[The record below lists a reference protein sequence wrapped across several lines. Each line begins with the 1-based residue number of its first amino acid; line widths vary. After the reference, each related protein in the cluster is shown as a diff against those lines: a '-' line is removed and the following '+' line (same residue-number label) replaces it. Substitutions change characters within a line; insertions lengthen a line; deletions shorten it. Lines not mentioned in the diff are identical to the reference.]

1 MFIATIPNRN
11 SPPAILLREG
21 YREGGKVKTRTLA
34 NLSKL
39 PAEAIAVLRQVLKGK
54 QMVAT
59 DEAFEIVED
68 GSRAHGHA
76 EAVLLAMRRL
86 GFSGLIHSRPSRQR
100 DLVVAMVAARILKPQ
115 SKLAT
120 TRWWSSTTL
129 TEMLGVDQA
138 DEDELYEAMDW
149 LLERQATIEKKL
161 AGRHLGDGSLALYDL
176 TSSYFEGVTCPLA
189 KLGYSRDGKKGK
201 LQVNYGLL
209 TNPLGIPVAVS
220 VFKGNSGDPKTL
232 LPQVDKIRQEFGIE
246 QFVLVGDRGMITQKQ
261 VDVLRDIEGCGWI
274 SALRPGAINKLVT
287 GGSIQRGLFD
297 ERNLFELT
305 HPDFPGERLIACRN
319 PELAQRRATKRI
331 TLLEATTRE
340 LDQVSRMVNR
350 GRLHGKEAIGT
361 QVGKILKQYKVGKH
375 YTVDIR
381 DDGFDDKI
389 DRDALAAE
397 VMATEVAAKSRDKTK
412 LAEARRA
419 RFERHIESIATK
431 LDKVRQRIKHG
442 QLQGQDAIGVRVGKV
457 VNKYKVSKHFV
468 LHITD
473 NSFRFE
479 IDQERVA
486 AEAALDGI
494 YVVRSSV
501 SRETMDTDQTVRSYK
516 LLSNVEHAFRCLKS
530 VDLMVRPIR
539 HRLEDRVRAHIFL
552 CLLAYY
558 VQWHMTEAWRP
569 LLFADED
576 QESKASRD
584 PVAPA
589 ERSDAALQKVHSK
602 RLDDD
607 SVVHSFRTLLDD
619 LARVVSNICRCPGL
633 GPEAPTF
640 TKITT
645 PNPQQQRA
653 LNLLQAINL

>member
-11 SPPAILLREG
+11 SPPAILLRES

-34 NLSKL
+34 NLSNL

-54 QMVAT
+54 QMVST

-76 EAVLLAMRRL
+76 EAVLMAMRRL

-189 KLGYSRDGKKGK
+189 ELGHNRDGKKGK

-209 TNPLGIPVAVS
+209 TNPRGIPVAVS

-232 LPQVDKIRQEFGIE
+232 LPQVDKMRTEFGIE

-261 VDVLRDIEGCGWI
+261 VDALRDIEGCGWI

-287 GGSIQRGLFD
+287 GGSIQMGLFD

-319 PELAQRRATKRI
+319 PDLAQRRAAKRI
-331 TLLEATTRE
+331 ALLEATTRE
-340 LDQVSRMVNR
+340 LEQVSRMVSR

-361 QVGKILKQYKVGKH
+361 QVGKILKQYKVGRH
-375 YTVDIR
+375 YAVDVR
-381 DDGFDDKI
+381 DDGFDYKI

-397 VMATEVAAKSRDKTK
+397 VMAKSNGNTK

-442 QLQGQDAIGVRVGKV
+442 QLQGKDTIGVRVGKV

-501 SRETMDTDQTVRSYK
+501 SSETMDTDQTVRSYK

-552 CLLAYY
+552 CMLAYY
-558 VQWHMTEAWRP
+558 VQWHMTEVWRP

-576 QESKASRD
+576 QESKATRD

-589 ERSDAALQKVHSK
+589 ERSEGALQKVHTK
-602 RLDDD
+602 HLDDD

-619 LARVVSNICRCPGL
+619 LARIVSNICRCPGL
-633 GPEAPTF
+633 GPDSPTF
-640 TKITT
+640 TKTTT
-645 PNPQQQRA
+645 PNSQQQRA
-653 LNLLQAINL
+653 LNLLQIIST

>member
-397 VMATEVAAKSRDKTK
+397 VMAAEVAAKSRDKTK